1 MSWSQG
7 SVWRWVRR
15 RCYDLARSSRLPAQ
29 SVAAS
34 IECLLRCSC
43 DPQNTINQVS
53 SSLWLL
59 TDYCPIRRRGIS
71 VSCETDESLIQG

>member
-1 MSWSQG
+1 MSWSQSFQSGGG
-7 SVWRWVRR
+7 SEGAVMIWRAIAVR
-15 RCYDLARSSRLPAQ
+15 
-29 SVAAS
+29 

-43 DPQNTINQVS
+43 DPQNTINQES

-71 VSCETDESLIQG
+71 VSCETDETLIQG